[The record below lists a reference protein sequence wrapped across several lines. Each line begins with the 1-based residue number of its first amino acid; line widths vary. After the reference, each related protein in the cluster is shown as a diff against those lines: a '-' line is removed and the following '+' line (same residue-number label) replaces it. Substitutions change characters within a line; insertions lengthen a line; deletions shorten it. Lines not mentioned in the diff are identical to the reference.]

1 MLALKKDGA
10 YRTAVNLS
18 YLENNHPDFFKE
30 YAKML
35 GNSYEIH
42 CIENK
47 IKSKYSSRFAGNI
60 IKEMDMMMYILTKLV
75 RYV

>member
-1 MLALKKDGA
+1 M
-10 YRTAVNLS
+10 
-18 YLENNHPDFFKE
+18 LENIDE
-30 YAKML
+30 L
-35 GNSYEIH
+35 H

-60 IKEMDMMMYILTKLV
+60 IKEMDMMMYVLTKLV